1 MNARTRSITA
11 AAALA
16 AALAVAAGA
25 CSGTSISQEVARDK
39 KVDVDMA
46 AVTAAGIPGVSIV
59 IRDGGSTSRVAL
71 GVGEVATN
79 TPMQVDDQVRIGSV
93 AKTFV
98 SVVVLQLVDE
108 GKLGL
113 DDPIEKWVPGL
124 VPDAADITV
133 RMLLNHTSG
142 IANYEE
148 HPDYMAPY
156 MAGDVAHETTP
167 AQLVAMGNA
176 LGPWFSPGADAAYSN
191 TNYTVAGLV
200 VEKVTS
206 STLGAQLDRRIF
218 RKLDLE
224 STSLPSAPEL
234 TGQHAHGYFVMGD
247 PAGPATDV
255 TTFSPSIGWAGGGIV
270 STPDDV
276 TKFYRALLDGS
287 LLSQE
292 MLAEMMNADHQVGQ
306 EMYGLGLAAKQLP
319 CGTVYGH
326 GGNFPGYLMESY
338 HSADARN
345 QVTVSYNLDPNSMP
359 AAAIEAVERLLV
371 DAYCG

>member
-25 CSGTSISQEVARDK
+25 CGGTSISQEVARDQ

-46 AVTAAGIPGVSIV
+46 AITAAGVPGVSIV

-79 TPMQVDDQVRIGSV
+79 TPMQVDDKVRIGSV

-98 SVVVLQLVDE
+98 AVVVLQLVDE
-108 GKLGL
+108 GKLSL

-124 VPDAADITV
+124 VPNGADITV

-156 MAGDVAHETTP
+156 MAGDVGHETTP
-167 AQLVAMGNA
+167 AQLVAMGNS
-176 LGPWFSPGADAAYSN
+176 LGPWFAPGADAAYSN

-206 STLGAQLDRRIF
+206 STLGAQLDQRIF
-218 RKLDLE
+218 RKLDLK

-234 TGQHAHGYFVMGD
+234 TGQHAHGYFVIGD
-247 PAGPATDV
+247 PAGPASDV
-255 TTFSPSIGWAGGGIV
+255 TTFSPSIGWAGGSIV

-276 TKFYRALLDGS
+276 TKFYRALLDGR
-287 LLSQE
+287 LLSPE
-292 MLAEMMNADHQVGQ
+292 MLAEMMNADHRVGQ

-338 HSADARN
+338 HSADAHK

-359 AAAIEAVERLLV
+359 KAAVEGVERLLV